1 MEVKEKIVSVIFALL
16 LCAMVY
22 SSFMQS
28 LCMMALVIL
37 GFINFDTTPKGTK
50 VSWTWQPFIRL
61 KQFSKYSHFL
71 VITIYFWIVLFSFWQ
86 VDGDYSYLLERLRI
100 KVPFLLIPL
109 AYLGLPKLS
118 KTSFYRVLYYF
129 MTVMAISAAGV
140 LLLYVANMEE
150 VNLLLKQGQHMA
162 TPCNHIRFSQLV
174 ALAILAGWYLIK
186 EKYSKGQGMHNSI
199 IKILTVFLFLA
210 IHILSVKTGLV
221 CLYAALLMLTIRHIY
236 TTRTYKV
243 SITVIAI
250 LILLPIITY
259 KTVPSFERKVHYTLY
274 DMQMHDEGQGSNY
287 GDSGRITSLKVGV
300 DLFRESPLF
309 GVGAGNLKSEVSNAF
324 SKKYP
329 QYKKPLMPH
338 NQFVFVLAGSGIFGI
353 VFFMM
358 AFLIPFFYR
367 KAYRNEFYFGVYFL
381 FLTSFII
388 DHFIE
393 NALGAGMFSSF
404 VLMCL
409 LYVHNENKSKNPLR

>member
-1 MEVKEKIVSVIFALL
+1 
-16 LCAMVY
+16 
-22 SSFMQS
+22 
-28 LCMMALVIL
+28 MMALVIL
-37 GFINFDTTPKGTK
+37 GFLNFDTTSKGTK
-50 VSWTWQPFIRL
+50 IKWTWKPFIRL
-61 KQFSKYSHFL
+61 NQFSKYSHFL
-71 VITIYFWIVLFSFWQ
+71 VITLYFWLVLFSFWQ
-86 VDGDYSYLLERLRI
+86 VDGDYSYFFERLKI

-118 KTSFYRVLYYF
+118 GTSFYRILYFF
-129 MTVMAISAAGV
+129 MGVMSISVIGV
-140 LLLYVANMEE
+140 LALYLSNFED
-150 VNLLLKQGQHMA
+150 VNLLLKQGQHLS

-186 EKYSKGQGMHNSI
+186 EKYSKGQGMHNFI

-221 CLYAALLMLTIRHIY
+221 CLYTALLMLTIRHIY

-243 SITVIAI
+243 SITVMVI
-250 LILLPIITY
+250 LILLPIVTY

-300 DLFRESPLF
+300 DLFRKSPFF
-309 GVGAGNLKSEVSNAF
+309 GVGAGNLKSEVANAF
-324 SKKYP
+324 SDTYP
-329 QYKKPLMPH
+329 QYKKALMPH
-338 NQFVFVLAGSGIFGI
+338 NQFVFVLAGSGVFGI

-367 KAYRNEFYFGVYFL
+367 KAYRNEFYFGIYFL
-381 FLTSFII
+381 FLISFII

-393 NALGAGMFSSF
+393 NALGVGMFSSF
-404 VLMCL
+404 ILMSL
-409 LYVHNENKSKNPLR
+409 LYVHNEDNSIMSQR